1 MWLRARVLSI
11 GVVPRCPAAG
21 CDGGCRT
28 LISEDLL
35 CWTRIKNCLP
45 WSVELGVES
54 SILYVGV
61 WVLARESGT
70 QSRNHKIDFDVV
82 GPGWKSEAGVG
93 VIARVV
99 STDPHEKFHSF
110 VAA

>member
-1 MWLRARVLSI
+1 MLSI

-21 CDGGCRT
+21 GDGGCRT

-54 SILYVGV
+54 STRYVGV
-61 WVLARESGT
+61 RVPARESET
-70 QSRNHKIDFDVV
+70 QSRNHNIDFDVV

-93 VIARVV
+93 VMV
-99 STDPHEKFHSF
+99 
-110 VAA
+110 